1 MRRVGIGLALALTLP
16 ACGGGAAREETTTTA
31 EGSAGAEATAE
42 TPAPGVAA
50 DEGARATSAGS
61 EASADL
67 QSYATAVL
75 AAVRRHWSI
84 PATLSPAESAML
96 ESSIE
101 IRIDEA
107 TRRPTGFSVR
117 EPSGNA
123 IFDESVQRGL
133 QALVDAGE
141 PMPAPPVGLDDRSSV
156 RLRLRGRR

>member
-1 MRRVGIGLALALTLP
+1 MMLA
-16 ACGGGAAREETTTTA
+16 ACGGGAAREEPAPAETT
-31 EGSAGAEATAE
+31 GAEAGASAGSTAGP
-42 TPAPGVAA
+42 TAGPDQGPTG
-50 DEGARATSAGS
+50 EGARATSAGS

-84 PATLSPAESAML
+84 PPTLSPAEAAIL

-107 TRRPTGFSVR
+107 TRQPTGFTVR
-117 EPSGNA
+117 TPSGNA
-123 IFDESVQRGL
+123 IFDGSVQRAL
-133 QALVDAGE
+133 QALVDAGQ